1 MSLFFLNEYIYILFM
16 HILQILQTRIKNLQ
30 LLTCW
35 ATWGVSEFADKFKL
49 CPDVRRLMGQSID
62 RMMPRALD

>member
-1 MSLFFLNEYIYILFM
+1 M
-16 HILQILQTRIKNLQ
+16 HILQIFQTRIKNLQ